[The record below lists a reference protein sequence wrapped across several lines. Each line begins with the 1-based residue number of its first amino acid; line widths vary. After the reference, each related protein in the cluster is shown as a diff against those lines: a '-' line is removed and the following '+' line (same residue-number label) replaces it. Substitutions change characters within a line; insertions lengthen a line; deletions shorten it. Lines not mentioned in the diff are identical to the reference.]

1 MFEVNEILDLLRSGT
16 DIATLAQQAAD
27 SLNAA
32 QEKYKEEQEIIKR
45 QKEEEERKY
54 AHKRAAAVSLITDMA
69 YYFFN
74 YCPGMFKNR
83 DEVEDFIASTDID
96 EIMTN
101 LEEVAA
107 AAVKFKQIL
116 GTEFNNPAQKTPKKP
131 KKDFSDA
138 IESFLKENNLF

>member
-1 MFEVNEILDLLRSGT
+1 MFEVNEILDLLRGGT

-32 QEKYKEEQEIIKR
+32 QEKYKEEQEILKR
-45 QKEEEERKY
+45 QKEEEERKN
-54 AHKRAAAVSLITDMA
+54 ARKRADALGLVTDMA

-74 YCPGMFKNR
+74 YCPGMFK
-83 DEVEDFIASTDID
+83 DHAEVADFVASTDID
-96 EIMTN
+96 EVMVN
-101 LEEVAA
+101 LEELAA
-107 AAVKFKQIL
+107 AAVKFKEIL
-116 GTEFNNPAQKTPKKP
+116 GTEFNGPAQKTPKKP